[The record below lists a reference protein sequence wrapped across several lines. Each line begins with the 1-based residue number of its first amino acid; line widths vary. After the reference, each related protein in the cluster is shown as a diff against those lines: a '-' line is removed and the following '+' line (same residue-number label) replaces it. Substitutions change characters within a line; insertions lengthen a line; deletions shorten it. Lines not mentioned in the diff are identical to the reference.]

1 MEKLT
6 CKRLYNFL
14 EVHKILYE
22 FQFGFR
28 KHHSTILALM
38 KVLDN
43 IYHHLDRHKQNV
55 VQRHLLVSNFHLIVT
70 LQ

>member
-1 MEKLT
+1 MGKLV

-14 EVHKILYE
+14 QVHKILYE

-38 KVLDN
+38 EVLD
-43 IYHHLDRHKQNV
+43 IDV
-55 VQRHLLVSNFHLIVT
+55 VLF
-70 LQ
+70 